1 MKLPL
6 ASLATCGPKPSGG
19 KRSDVEVST
28 AVSVGSHEGDPV
40 VGTLPENVTD

>member
-6 ASLATCGPKPSGG
+6 ATRGPKPSGG
-19 KRSDVEVST
+19 NRLDVEVST
-28 AVSVGSHEGDPV
+28 AVSVGHEGDPV